1 MDIDN
6 LIGSTRSSKLE
17 LDDVDDDDAMSQTTS
32 SRGWGIFS
40 NLIAGKVLTKDDMK
54 EPLSQMHQFLLAKNV
69 ANEVSIHI
77 CESVEKSLIGQK
89 TGSFQ
94 SKPRHCKTLKNK
106 VPKLVFEKRST
117 KALLVF

>member
-1 MDIDN
+1 MLDFSASLEPSTSRPIVDIDN

-17 LDDVDDDDAMSQTTS
+17 LDDIEDDDGASQATS

-54 EPLSQMHQFLLAKNV
+54 EPLAQMHQFLLAKNV

-77 CESVEKSLIGQK
+77 CESVENSLIGQK

-94 SKPRHCKTLKNK
+94 SKPRHCK
-106 VPKLVFEKRST
+106 
-117 KALLVF
+117 ALLI